1 MTVQPGL
8 SCVAVWACLHFQ
20 RLSQM
25 ETWTDVLSL
34 ALELIASGP
43 VLLLVVPL
51 AWIVA
56 ESMWSRGEPE

>member
-1 MTVQPGL
+1 
-8 SCVAVWACLHFQ
+8 
-20 RLSQM
+20 M

-51 AWIVA
+51 ARIVA